1 MKIMKGIKTRMLVFR
16 RPNASS
22 LALFPLLCVL
32 VACATPDGGMRG
44 EKATTADALLAE
56 ARQAKDPVA
65 QIGFAL
71 AAADSAA
78 RNLSVG
84 DARLTYN
91 AACVELA
98 ARVGKSTGGVS
109 LPATFSTRSGTYRLE
124 FNTTRSSGVWN
135 PSFFA
140 ELLPTDELKNKQ
152 LVSKPPLPGYG
163 GALVGVSLPPNPREL
178 LLPKVGVSA
187 PVTVVVNFSKPAKR
201 GDPALATL
209 TLYNPVKQ
217 TSALVAGEKRSLAAD
232 FTAPFG
238 YYPAPGNI
246 GILGMLSPEKYLEK
260 EGFFLVQPYDRDKI
274 PIIFVHGLMSDP
286 QMWIPVM
293 AAIESD
299 PALRGKFQF
308 WVFAYPTGSPIAYSA
323 LKLRQALE
331 SVYKV
336 YPRTRDM
343 VIINHSLG
351 GDLTHLQVI
360 DSGDVLVKGI
370 FKENAPKIMALPPNS
385 LVKQALIF
393 KANPRIKR
401 VVFVAAPHR
410 GAPLAVNF
418 IGRIGAALIH
428 LPLRLISEIGT
439 TTIEEAAA
447 AAGLGKNLVPNSIN
461 ALEPTNPLLISMNEV
476 PIRTPF
482 HSIIG
487 VAGFPKAPLEK
498 TSDTVVPYWSSHLDA
513 ARSEKIVPY
522 SHTAM
527 FVKPEATDE
536 IERILHLH
544 LASIGEAHRA
554 RNRPVTPTTT
564 SNDNYA
570 R

>member
-1 MKIMKGIKTRMLVFR
+1 MLFPR
-16 RPNASS
+16 RSDSS
-22 LALFPLLCVL
+22 KLALLSLLCVL
-32 VACATPDGGMRG
+32 ASCATPDAGRRA
-44 EKATTADALLAE
+44 ESATNSDALLAE
-56 ARQAKDPVA
+56 ARHAKDPAA

-78 RNLSVG
+78 RNLSLG

-98 ARVGKSTGGVS
+98 ARVRTSTGGVS
-109 LPATFSTRSGTYRLE
+109 LPATFSIPSRTYRLE
-124 FNTTRSSGVWN
+124 FSADRPSGAWD
-135 PSFFA
+135 PSLFA
-140 ELLPTDELKNKQ
+140 ELLPTDEMKNKS
-152 LVSKPPLPGYG
+152 LVSPAPLSGYG

-178 LLPKVGVSA
+178 LLPRVGVSA
-187 PVTVVVNFSKPAKR
+187 PVTAVVNFSRPAR
-201 GDPALATL
+201 SGDPIRAIL
-209 TLYNPVKQ
+209 TLYDPAKQ
-217 TSALVAGEKRSLAAD
+217 NSALVAGAKRPLAAD

-238 YYPAPGNI
+238 YYPNPGDLGILAMFSPGN
-246 GILGMLSPEKYLEK
+246 YLEK
-260 EGFFLVQPYDRDKI
+260 EGFFLVQPYDRNKT
-274 PIIFVHGLMSDP
+274 PIVFVHGLMSVP

-299 PALRGKFQF
+299 PVLRGKFQF
-308 WVFAYPTGSPIAYSA
+308 WVFAYPTGNPIAYSA
-323 LKLRQALE
+323 LKLRQALA

-336 YPRTRDM
+336 YPGTRNM

-370 FKENAPKIMALPPNS
+370 FKENAPKIMALPASS
-385 LVKQALIF
+385 LVKQALVF

-428 LPLRLISEIGT
+428 LPGALISQIGT
-439 TTIEEAAA
+439 TTIEEVAV
-447 AAGLGKNLVPNSIN
+447 AGGFGKNYVPNSIN
-461 ALEPTNPLLISMNEV
+461 ALEPKNPLLIYMNEV

-487 VAGFPKAPLEK
+487 VAGEPKSPLEK

-513 ARSEKIVPY
+513 ALSEKIVPY
-522 SHTAM
+522 PHTAM

-536 IERILHLH
+536 IKRILHLH
-544 LASIGEAHRA
+544 LASIRDAH
-554 RNRPVTPTTT
+554 
-564 SNDNYA
+564 
-570 R
+570 

>member
-1 MKIMKGIKTRMLVFR
+1 MMKPLKTIKGGMLLFR

-32 VACATPDGGMRG
+32 ASCATSDTGMRG
-44 EKATTADALLAE
+44 EKTTSAEALLAD
-56 ARQAKDPVA
+56 ARQAKDPAA

-78 RNLSVG
+78 RNLAVG

-91 AACVELA
+91 AACVELG

-109 LPATFSTRSGTYRLE
+109 LPATFSTPSGTYKLE
-124 FNTTRSSGVWN
+124 FNTAHHSGAWD
-135 PSFFA
+135 PSLFA
-140 ELLPTDELKNKQ
+140 KLLPTNEMKNKH
-152 LVSKPPLPGYG
+152 LVSPAPLSGYG

-178 LLPKVGVSA
+178 LLPRVGVSA
-187 PVTVVVNFSKPAKR
+187 PVTAIVNFSRPARSGDAIGVILTLYDPAKR
-201 GDPALATL
+201 KA
-209 TLYNPVKQ
+209 
-217 TSALVAGEKRSLAAD
+217 ALVAGTERPLAAD

-238 YYPAPGNI
+238 YYPNPGDL
-246 GILGMLSPEKYLEK
+246 GILGMLNPENYLEK
-260 EGFFLVQPYDRDKI
+260 EGFFLVQPYDREKI
-274 PIIFVHGLMSDP
+274 PIVFVHGLMSVP

-299 PALRGKFQF
+299 PTLRGKFQF
-308 WVFAYPTGSPIAYSA
+308 WVFAYPTGDPIAYSA
-323 LKLRQALE
+323 LKLRQALA
-331 SVYKV
+331 SVYRV

-385 LVKQALIF
+385 LLKQALIF

-401 VVFVAAPHR
+401 VIFVAAPHR

-428 LPLRLISEIGT
+428 LPGRLISQIGT

-447 AAGLGKNLVPNSIN
+447 ASGLGKNFVPNSIN
-461 ALEPTNPLLISMNEV
+461 ALEPKNPLLISMNEV
-476 PIRTPF
+476 PIRIPF

-487 VAGFPKAPLEK
+487 VAGSPKAPLEK

-522 SHTAM
+522 PHTAM

-536 IERILHLH
+536 IKRILHLH
-544 LASIGEAHRA
+544 LASIGDTHR
-554 RNRPVTPTTT
+554 RP
-564 SNDNYA
+564 
-570 R
+570 

>member
-1 MKIMKGIKTRMLVFR
+1 MKAVKTGMLVFR

-22 LALFPLLCVL
+22 LALFPLFCVL
-32 VACATPDGGMRG
+32 ASCATPDAGMRG
-44 EKATTADALLAE
+44 GKATSAEALLAE
-56 ARQAKDPVA
+56 ARHAKDPAA

-84 DARLTYN
+84 NARLTYN

-109 LPATFSTRSGTYRLE
+109 LPATFSTPLGTYQLE
-124 FNTTRSSGVWN
+124 FNTAHHSGAWD
-135 PSFFA
+135 PSLFA
-140 ELLPTDELKNKQ
+140 KLLPTDEIKNKR
-152 LVSKPPLPGYG
+152 LVSPVPLSGFG

-178 LLPKVGVSA
+178 LLPRVGVSA
-187 PVTVVVNFSKPAKR
+187 PVTAVVNFSRPAR
-201 GDPALATL
+201 SGDAIRATL
-209 TLYNPVKQ
+209 TLYDPVKQ
-217 TSALVAGEKRSLAAD
+217 NSALVAGTQRSLAAD

-238 YYPAPGNI
+238 YYPNPGDL
-246 GILGMLSPEKYLEK
+246 GILGMLRPENYLEK

-274 PIIFVHGLMSDP
+274 PIVFVHGLMSVP
-286 QMWIPVM
+286 QMWTPVM

-308 WVFAYPTGSPIAYSA
+308 WVFAYPTGNPIAYSA

-331 SVYKV
+331 SAYKV
-336 YPRTRDM
+336 YPRTGDM

-370 FKENAPKIMALPPNS
+370 FKEYAPKVMALPPNS

-401 VVFVAAPHR
+401 VIFVAAPHR

-428 LPLRLISEIGT
+428 LTGRLTFQIGT
-439 TTIEEAAA
+439 SIIEEAAA
-447 AAGLGKNLVPNSIN
+447 ADGLGKNFVPNSIN

-487 VAGFPKAPLEK
+487 VAGSPKAPLEK

-522 SHTAM
+522 PHTAM

-536 IERILHLH
+536 IERILRLH
-544 LASIGEAHRA
+544 LASIGDGHR
-554 RNRPVTPTTT
+554 RP
-564 SNDNYA
+564 
-570 R
+570 

>member
-1 MKIMKGIKTRMLVFR
+1 MLVFR
-16 RPNASS
+16 CRNAST
-22 LALFPLLCVL
+22 LALLPLLCVL
-32 VACATPDGGMRG
+32 ASCATTNVGRQ
-44 EKATTADALLAE
+44 ADPAAALLNE
-56 ARQAKDPVA
+56 ARQAKDPAA

-71 AAADSAA
+71 AAAELAA

-84 DARLTYN
+84 DDRLTYN

-109 LPATFSTRSGTYRLE
+109 LPATFSTPSGTYRLE
-124 FNTTRSSGVWN
+124 FGADRPSGAWD

-140 ELLPTDELKNKQ
+140 KLLPTYELKNKQ

-178 LLPKVGVSA
+178 LLPRVGVSA
-187 PVTVVVNFSKPAKR
+187 PVTAVVNFSKPAR
-201 GDPALATL
+201 SGDPTRAIL
-209 TLYNPVKQ
+209 TLYDPAKRN
-217 TSALVAGEKRSLAAD
+217 SALVAGEKRSLAAD

-260 EGFFLVQPYDRDKI
+260 EGFFLVQPYDPKKI
-274 PIIFVHGLMSDP
+274 PIVFVHGLMSDP

-299 PALRGKFQF
+299 PTLRGKFQF
-308 WVFAYPTGSPIAYSA
+308 WVFAYPTGDPIAYSA
-323 LKLRQALE
+323 LKLRQALA
-331 SVYKV
+331 SVYRV

-385 LVKQALIF
+385 LLKQALIF

-401 VVFVAAPHR
+401 VIFVAAPHR

-428 LPLRLISEIGT
+428 LPGRLISQIGT
-439 TTIEEAAA
+439 GTIEEAAA
-447 AAGLGKNLVPNSIN
+447 ASGLGKGFVPNSIN
-461 ALEPTNPLLISMNEV
+461 GLEPKNPLLIAMNKV
-476 PIRTPF
+476 PIRVPF

-487 VAGFPKAPLEK
+487 VAGEPKAPLEK

-522 SHTAM
+522 THTTM
-527 FVKPEATDE
+527 FVKPEATEE

-544 LASIGEAHRA
+544 LASIGDTHR
-554 RNRPVTPTTT
+554 RP
-564 SNDNYA
+564 
-570 R
+570 

>member
-1 MKIMKGIKTRMLVFR
+1 V
-16 RPNASS
+16 
-22 LALFPLLCVL
+22 
-32 VACATPDGGMRG
+32 
-44 EKATTADALLAE
+44 TA
-56 ARQAKDPVA
+56 
-65 QIGFAL
+65 
-71 AAADSAA
+71 
-78 RNLSVG
+78 
-84 DARLTYN
+84 
-91 AACVELA
+91 
-98 ARVGKSTGGVS
+98 
-109 LPATFSTRSGTYRLE
+109 
-124 FNTTRSSGVWN
+124 
-135 PSFFA
+135 
-140 ELLPTDELKNKQ
+140 
-152 LVSKPPLPGYG
+152 
-163 GALVGVSLPPNPREL
+163 
-178 LLPKVGVSA
+178 
-187 PVTVVVNFSKPAKR
+187 VVNFSRPAR
-201 GDPALATL
+201 SGDPIRAIL
-209 TLYNPVKQ
+209 TLYDPAKQ
-217 TSALVAGEKRSLAAD
+217 NSALVAGAKRPLAAD

-238 YYPAPGNI
+238 YYPNPGDL
-246 GILGMLSPEKYLEK
+246 GILGMFSPENYLEK
-260 EGFFLVQPYDRDKI
+260 EGFFLVQPYDRDKT
-274 PIIFVHGLMSDP
+274 PIVFVHGLMSVP

-308 WVFAYPTGSPIAYSA
+308 WVFAYPTGNPIAYSA
-323 LKLRQALE
+323 LQLRQALE

-360 DSGDVLVKGI
+360 NSGDVLVKGI

-385 LVKQALIF
+385 LVRQALIF

-428 LPLRLISEIGT
+428 LPGRLISQIGT

-447 AAGLGKNLVPNSIN
+447 ASGLGKNFVPNSIN
-461 ALEPTNPLLISMNEV
+461 ALEPINPLLISMNEV

-487 VAGFPKAPLEK
+487 VAGSPKAPLER

-513 ARSEKIVPY
+513 ALSEKIVPY
-522 SHTAM
+522 PHTAM

-536 IERILHLH
+536 IKRILHLH
-544 LASIGEAHRA
+544 LASIGDAH
-554 RNRPVTPTTT
+554 
-564 SNDNYA
+564 
-570 R
+570 

>member
-1 MKIMKGIKTRMLVFR
+1 MIHLCLTRMVTFR
-16 RPNASS
+16 RPNPSA
-22 LALFPLLCVL
+22 LALVPLLWAL
-32 VACATPDGGMRG
+32 ASCATTNVGRQ
-44 EKATTADALLAE
+44 ADPAAALLSE
-56 ARQAKDPVA
+56 AREAKAPAA

-71 AAADSAA
+71 AAADQAG

-84 DARLTYN
+84 DNRLTYN

-98 ARVGKSTGGVS
+98 ARVGKFTGGVS
-109 LPATFSTRSGTYRLE
+109 LPGTFSTPSGIYRLE
-124 FNTTRSSGVWN
+124 FGADRPSGAWD

-140 ELLPTDELKNKQ
+140 KLLPTDELKNKQ

-178 LLPKVGVSA
+178 LLPRVGVSA
-187 PVTVVVNFSKPAKR
+187 PVTAVVNFSKPAR
-201 GDPALATL
+201 SGEPTRAIL
-209 TLYNPVKQ
+209 TLYDPAKRA
-217 TSALVAGEKRSLAAD
+217 SALVSGEKRPLTAD

-260 EGFFLVQPYDRDKI
+260 EGFFLVQPYDPKKI

-299 PALRGKFQF
+299 PTLRGKFQF
-308 WVFAYPTGSPIAYSA
+308 WVFAYPTGNPIAYSA
-323 LKLRQALE
+323 LKLREALK

-336 YPRTRDM
+336 YPRTRAM
-343 VIINHSLG
+343 VIVNHSLG

-370 FKENAPKIMALPPNS
+370 FKENAPKILAMPPDAPI
-385 LVKQALIF
+385 KQALIF
-393 KANPRIKR
+393 KANSRIKR
-401 VVFVAAPHR
+401 VIFVAAPHR

-428 LPLRLISEIGT
+428 LPGRVIADIGT
-439 TTIEEAAA
+439 SAMEEAAA
-447 AAGLGKNLVPNSIN
+447 AAGLGKGFVPNSIN
-461 ALEPTNPLLISMNEV
+461 GLEPTNPLLISMNEV
-476 PIRTPF
+476 PIRVPF

-487 VAGFPKAPLEK
+487 VAGEPKAPLEK

-522 SHTAM
+522 PHTAM

-536 IERILHLH
+536 IKRILRLH
-544 LASIGEAHRA
+544 LASIGEAH
-554 RNRPVTPTTT
+554 
-564 SNDNYA
+564 
-570 R
+570 

>member
-1 MKIMKGIKTRMLVFR
+1 MLIPR
-16 RPNASS
+16 RPNSS
-22 LALFPLLCVL
+22 KLSLLSLLCVL
-32 VACATPDGGMRG
+32 ASCATPDAERRA
-44 EKATTADALLAE
+44 ERATSAEALLVE
-56 ARQAKDPVA
+56 AQHAKDPAA
-65 QIGFAL
+65 QIGLAL

-78 RNLSVG
+78 RNLSSG

-109 LPATFSTRSGTYRLE
+109 LPATFSIPSGTYRLE
-124 FNTTRSSGVWN
+124 FNTAHNSGAWD
-135 PSFFA
+135 PSLFA
-140 ELLPTDELKNKQ
+140 KLLPTDEIKNKR
-152 LVSKPPLPGYG
+152 LVSDAPLSGYG
-163 GALVGVSLPPNPREL
+163 GVLVGVSLPPNPREL
-178 LLPKVGVSA
+178 LLPRVGVSA
-187 PVTVVVNFSKPAKR
+187 PVTAVVNFSRPARSSDPIRAILTLYDPAKR
-201 GDPALATL
+201 
-209 TLYNPVKQ
+209 N
-217 TSALVAGEKRSLAAD
+217 SALVAGTERPLAAD

-238 YYPAPGNI
+238 YYPNPGDL

-260 EGFFLVQPYDRDKI
+260 EGFFLVQPYDPKKI
-274 PIIFVHGLMSDP
+274 PIVFVHGLMSVP

-308 WVFAYPTGSPIAYSA
+308 WVFAYPTGNPIAYSA
-323 LKLRQALE
+323 LQLRQALE

-360 DSGDVLVKGI
+360 NSGDVLVKSI
-370 FKENAPKIMALPPNS
+370 FKENAPKIMALPSNS

-393 KANPRIKR
+393 KANRRIKR

-428 LPLRLISEIGT
+428 IPGRLISRIGT
-439 TTIEEAAA
+439 ATIEEAAA
-447 AAGLGKNLVPNSIN
+447 ASGLGKNFVPNSIN
-461 ALEPTNPLLISMNEV
+461 ALEPKNPLLISMNEV

-487 VAGFPKAPLEK
+487 VAGSLKAPLEK

-513 ARSEKIVPY
+513 ALSEKIVPY
-522 SHTAM
+522 PHTAM

-536 IERILHLH
+536 IKRILHLH
-544 LASIGEAHRA
+544 LASIKDAH
-554 RNRPVTPTTT
+554 
-564 SNDNYA
+564 
-570 R
+570 